1 MHAFS
6 SDMTQANGSSM
17 LSSLETAASEART
30 FKQVISNF
38 RTETTTNLVGQGYN
52 AIRDKMGLYQDAL
65 EKLATIADT
74 FKANLVAANNAGL
87 NAMQG
92 YSELNTADEYELT
105 ERLHQ
110 ANAILSILESLV
122 PVYEYSSTS
131 GCYVATGEYR
141 TVGSAESIAAYK
153 NIIRE
158 LDRLLRVFH
167 ELPGKIQSAWSI
179 LSATEADVGS
189 FSSAV
194 SGISAT
200 SYS

>member
-6 SDMTQANGSSM
+6 SDMTQANGSTM

-38 RTETTTNLVGQGYN
+38 RTETTTNLVGQGFN

-92 YSELNTADEYELT
+92 YAELNTADVPELT

-110 ANAILSILESLV
+110 ANAILAILKTEV
-122 PVYEYSSTS
+122 DDYEYNYTTQQYEWV
-131 GCYVATGEYR
+131 GRR
-141 TVGSAESIAAYK
+141 TIGSPQSIAAYEG
-153 NIIRE
+153 IVAE
-158 LDRLLRVFH
+158 LDKLLRVLH
-167 ELPGKIQSAWSI
+167 ELPGKIGDAWSI
-179 LSATEADVGS
+179 LSATESDVGS
-189 FSSAV
+189 FSSAIN
-194 SGISAT
+194 GISAT

>member
-6 SDMTQANGSSM
+6 SDMTQANGSTM

-38 RTETTTNLVGQGYN
+38 RTETTTNLVGQGFN
-52 AIRDKMGLYQDAL
+52 AVRDKMGLYQDAL

-92 YSELNTADEYELT
+92 YAELNTDDVYELT

-110 ANAILSILESLV
+110 ANAILRILESLV

-131 GCYVATGEYR
+131 GCYVPTGEYR
-141 TVGSAESIAAYK
+141 TVGSAGCWLVAESLLQTFFERKTVRLPERPYTLGLRAVWRVA
-153 NIIRE
+153 E
-158 LDRLLRVFH
+158 CDRRVTGTSSFLL
-167 ELPGKIQSAWSI
+167 
-179 LSATEADVGS
+179 
-189 FSSAV
+189 
-194 SGISAT
+194 
-200 SYS
+200 

>member
-110 ANAILSILESLV
+110 ANAILSILKTEV
-122 PVYEYSSTS
+122 DDYEYNYTTQQYEWV
-131 GCYVATGEYR
+131 GRR
-141 TVGSAESIAAYK
+141 TIGSAQSIAAYEG
-153 NIIRE
+153 IIRE
-158 LDRLLRVFH
+158 LDRLLRVLH

-179 LSATEADVGS
+179 LSATESDVGS